1 MRTTFNQ
8 ITELL
13 RGQDDI
19 VILTHKRP
27 DGDTLGS
34 AAALCR
40 GLRQLG
46 KTAHLWPNPDLTP
59 RFEALTEG
67 LWAKEDTKAAYVCA
81 VDIADRAL
89 LPQNA
94 AERFVDIDMAID
106 HHPSF
111 KDYGAVGYC
120 RPEAAGCGE
129 IIYDLLMAL
138 GCTLDKPMADAVYTA
153 IATDTGCFCFSNT
166 TAYTHTVAAACMA
179 AGADAANINYVN
191 FRLKTRARVA
201 LEGHIYSD
209 MQMVRG
215 GRGSAVLLTRDY
227 IEGLQASD
235 DDCDNLAS
243 LLTQIDG
250 VEIGALL
257 TEVKTR
263 DAFKVSMRGR
273 GHDVSA
279 VCGKFG
285 GGGHAGAAGCTLT
298 GMDGAAALAAII
310 QALEEELDA

>member
-46 KTAHLWPNPDLTP
+46 KRAHLWPNPDLTP
-59 RFEALTEG
+59 RFAALTEG
-67 LWAKEDTKAAYVCA
+67 LWADENTEAGYVCA
-81 VDIADRAL
+81 IDIADRAL

-94 AERFVDIDMAID
+94 DAKFPEIDLAID

-111 KDYGAVGYC
+111 KDYASYGYC

-129 IIYDLLMAL
+129 IIYDLLLAL
-138 GCTLDKPMADAVYTA
+138 GCTLDREMADAVYTA

-166 TAYTHTVAAACMA
+166 TDYTHIVAAACMA
-179 AGADAANINYVN
+179 AGADAATINYN
-191 FRLKTRARVA
+191 CFRLKTRARVA
-201 LEGHIYSD
+201 LEGHIYSE
-209 MQMVRG
+209 MQMVRE
-215 GRGSAVLLTRDY
+215 GRGAAALLTRDY
-227 IEGLQASD
+227 IEGLQATD
-235 DDCDNLAS
+235 DDCDNLGS

-250 VEIGALL
+250 VKIGALL
-257 TEVKTR
+257 TEVKSR

-273 GHDVSA
+273 GIDVSA
-279 VCGKFG
+279 VCAKFG

-298 GMDGAAALAAII
+298 GMTAEEARNAITA
-310 QALEEELDA
+310 ALEEALDA

>member
-1 MRTTFNQ
+1 MRKTFNQ

-46 KTAHLWPNPDLTP
+46 KRAWLWPNPELTP
-59 RFEALTEG
+59 RFEDLTAG
-67 LWAKEDTKAAYVCA
+67 LWAQEGAKAAYVCA

-94 AERFVDIDMAID
+94 EEAFPMIDLAID

-111 KDYGAVGYC
+111 KDYAEYGYC

-129 IIYDLLMAL
+129 IIYDLLLAL
-138 GCTLDKPMADAVYTA
+138 GCTLDREMADAVYTA
-153 IATDTGCFCFSNT
+153 VATDTGCFCFSNT
-166 TAYTHTVAAACMA
+166 TDYTHQVAAACMA
-179 AGADAANINYVN
+179 AGADAATINYN
-191 FRLKTRARVA
+191 CFRLKSRARVA
-201 LEGHIYSD
+201 LEGHIYSE
-209 MQMVRG
+209 MRMLCG
-215 GRGSAVLLTRDY
+215 GRGAVAVLTRDY

-250 VEIGALL
+250 VKIGALL
-257 TEVKTR
+257 TEVKSR

-273 GHDVSA
+273 GYDVSA
-279 VCGKFG
+279 VCGRFG
-285 GGGHAGAAGCTLT
+285 GGGHAGAAGCTLI
-298 GMDGAAALAAII
+298 GMTAREAADAISE
-310 QALEEELDA
+310 ALEETLDA

>member
-13 RGQDDI
+13 CGQDDI

-46 KTAHLWPNPDLTP
+46 KRAHLWPNPDLTP
-59 RFEALTEG
+59 RFERLTAG
-67 LWAKEDTKAAYVCA
+67 LWAPENTEAAFVCA

-94 AERFVDIDMAID
+94 EERFPEIDLAID

-111 KDYGAVGYC
+111 KDYAKMGYC

-129 IIYDLLMAL
+129 IIYDLLLAL
-138 GCTLDKPMADAVYTA
+138 GCTMDRDMADAVYTA
-153 IATDTGCFCFSNT
+153 VATDTGCFCFSNT
-166 TAYTHTVAAACMA
+166 TAYTHQVAAACFE
-179 AGADAANINYVN
+179 AGANAADINYTN

-201 LEGHIYSD
+201 LEGHIYSE
-209 MQMVRG
+209 MQMVRE
-215 GRGSAVLLTRDY
+215 GRGAIALLTRDY
-227 IEGLQASD
+227 IEHLQATD
-235 DDCDNLAS
+235 DDCDNLGS

-250 VEIGALL
+250 VKIGALL

-273 GHDVSA
+273 GIDVSV
-279 VCGKFG
+279 VCGHFG
-285 GGGHAGAAGCTLT
+285 GGGHAGAAGCTLA
-298 GMDGAAALAAII
+298 GMTAAEAAAAISK
-310 QALEEELDA
+310 ALKAPPDA

>member
-46 KTAHLWPNPDLTP
+46 KRAHLWPNPDLTP

-67 LWAKEDTKAAYVCA
+67 LWASEETRAGYIVA

-94 AERFVDIDMAID
+94 DEAFAEIDMAID

-111 KDYGAVGYC
+111 KDYGKVGFC

-129 IIYDLLMAL
+129 IVYDLLLAL

-153 IATDTGCFCFSNT
+153 VATDTGCFCFSNT
-166 TAYTHTVAAACMA
+166 TDYTHIVAAACMA
-179 AGADAANINYVN
+179 VGADAANINYEN

-201 LEGHIYSD
+201 LEGHIYSE
-209 MQMVRG
+209 MALLRA
-215 GRGSAVLLTRDY
+215 GRGAVALLTRDY
-227 IEGLQASD
+227 IESLQASD

-250 VEIGALL
+250 VKIGALL

-273 GHDVSA
+273 GYDVSA
-279 VCGKFG
+279 VCGRFG

-298 GMDGAAALAAII
+298 GMSAEEAVSAISD
-310 QALEEELDA
+310 AVEVALDA

>member
-111 KDYGAVGYC
+111 KDYGAVG
-120 RPEAAGCGE
+120 
-129 IIYDLLMAL
+129 
-138 GCTLDKPMADAVYTA
+138 
-153 IATDTGCFCFSNT
+153 
-166 TAYTHTVAAACMA
+166 
-179 AGADAANINYVN
+179 
-191 FRLKTRARVA
+191 
-201 LEGHIYSD
+201 
-209 MQMVRG
+209 
-215 GRGSAVLLTRDY
+215 
-227 IEGLQASD
+227 
-235 DDCDNLAS
+235 
-243 LLTQIDG
+243 
-250 VEIGALL
+250 
-257 TEVKTR
+257 
-263 DAFKVSMRGR
+263 
-273 GHDVSA
+273 
-279 VCGKFG
+279 
-285 GGGHAGAAGCTLT
+285 
-298 GMDGAAALAAII
+298 
-310 QALEEELDA
+310 